1 MTYEEK
7 CRLLLRGVD
16 EVIVES
22 EFTDLIKSGKK
33 LKVKVGFDPTA
44 PDLHFGHTVLI
55 NKAKHFQELGH
66 EVLFLIG
73 DFTAMIG
80 DPTGRSVMRKPLTR
94 EEVQANA
101 LTYQKQI
108 YKILDKEKTQIV
120 FNSSWMDSLPITKLV
135 EIASTH
141 TVARMLERDDFEK
154 RYKSNQPIALHE
166 FLYPLFQGYDSV
178 VLDADIELGGSDQK
192 FNLLMGRELQKH
204 YGKKPQNILT
214 MPLLEGLDGI
224 KKMSKSQGNY
234 IGIDDT
240 PQDMFGKI
248 MSVSDELM
256 WRYFELLSFKP
267 HAEIQAYKDDVAG
280 GANPKHI
287 KVALGVELVSR
298 FHDQAAAE
306 EAVKDFETRFSRGE
320 QPEHIDEVILKIPEQ
335 GLPIANILKMAQMV
349 KSTSDGMRMI
359 NQNAVRMDGEL
370 VTTAN
375 TTIMPNQNV
384 VLQVGKRQFKRIMTQ
399 GGE

>member
-1 MTYEEK
+1 MNYEEK

-108 YKILDKEKTQIV
+108 YKILDKEKTRIV

-267 HAEIQAYKDDVAG
+267 HSEIQAYKDAVAG

-287 KVALGVELVSR
+287 KVALGVELVTR
-298 FHDQAAAE
+298 FHDQGAAE

-335 GLPIANILKMAQMV
+335 GLPIANILKMAEMV

-384 VLQVGKRQFKRIMTQ
+384 ILQVGKRQFKRIMSQ
-399 GGE
+399 RGE